1 MYLQVTSLK
10 QLLIQL
16 QAGDFV
22 VVNGMNGCG
31 KSSLVAEVLNDP
43 LILMQ
48 YFQVCS
54 LKITNYN
61 FILYNI
67 IYILFIVF
75 MVLCKI
81 KYLLNTY

>member
-1 MYLQVTSLK
+1 MYLQVTTLK

-16 QAGDFV
+16 ETGNFV

-48 YFQVCS
+48 YFQVV
-54 LKITNYN
+54 I
-61 FILYNI
+61 
-67 IYILFIVF
+67 
-75 MVLCKI
+75 
-81 KYLLNTY
+81 